1 MNANIV
7 ERVYEHAR
15 ARPAAPAIVTADGVL
30 TYGQLQN
37 AVLAVA
43 RHLRQQGICA
53 GQLVGVSFGHN
64 PLHLIAILAL
74 AHVGAVSLP
83 LHIAIS
89 PERRALAARRF
100 GAVAVV
106 SGRDDMALPGL
117 PFISL
122 AHLAFDQSAPRE
134 EPFVAT
140 VDAPFRL
147 AISSGTSSDP
157 KGMVLTHGM
166 MGLRMVEQVDPGFSL
181 HSRVVPMDL
190 NFIIGFKPAMGA
202 LCGGATIVLP
212 RSAAA
217 KHLAEVLVSHVVTHI
232 LLSPAQAQGLCD
244 ALPVQDVHCPHLV
257 CFRVTGGPMGR
268 GLLQELRQKVT
279 PHVYCIYG
287 STESGTIS
295 IASPEV
301 LDRHPESA
309 GHLYPWVQIEVVD
322 ENDAPVGVGSV
333 GNLRVRSR
341 HQVSAYVHDVLR
353 NQQCFRDGWFYS
365 GDRGRLDAHGHLF
378 LVGRADEQLNIGG
391 YKINPQDIEETV
403 CLYSG
408 ATEAGAFSLSDS
420 QGHESLAVALKMDAS
435 DWPEDFVDKV
445 RNELGPLAPAR
456 YFSVKALPRT
466 LTGKLRRSE
475 LSEFCLGRE

>member
-37 AVLAVA
+37 AVIAVA
-43 RHLRQQGICA
+43 RHMRQQGVEV
-53 GQLVGVSFGHN
+53 GQVVGISFAHN

-74 AHVGAVSLP
+74 AHLGAVSLP

-89 PERRALAARRF
+89 PERRVLAARRF

-106 SGRDDMALPGL
+106 SGRDDMALPDL

-122 AHLAFDQSAPRE
+122 AQVAFDQHAPAE
-134 EPFVAT
+134 DAFVAT
-140 VDAPFRL
+140 ADTPFRL

-157 KGMVLTHGM
+157 KGMVITHGLNA
-166 MGLRMVEQVDPGFSL
+166 LRIVEQVDPGFSM
-181 HSRVVPMDL
+181 HSRVMPMDL
-190 NFIIGFKPAMGA
+190 NFIIGFRPAMGA
-202 LCGGATIVLP
+202 MFGGAAIVLP

-217 KHLAEVLVSHVVTHI
+217 KHLAEALVSHAVTHM

-244 ALPVQDVHCPHLV
+244 ALPIHDVHCLHLV

-268 GLLQELRQKVT
+268 GLLQELRSKVT
-279 PHVYCIYG
+279 PHVYFSYG

-301 LDRHPESA
+301 LDRHPDSA
-309 GHLYPWVQIEVVD
+309 GHLFPWVQIEVVD
-322 ENDAPVGVGSV
+322 ENDAPIKAGSV
-333 GNLRVRSR
+333 GNLRIRSR
-341 HQVSAYVHDVLR
+341 HQVPAYLHDVLR

-378 LVGRADEQLNIGG
+378 LVGRADDQLNIGG
-391 YKINPQDIEETV
+391 YKMNPQDIEETV

-408 ATEAGAFSLSDS
+408 ATEAGAFSLPDA

-475 LSEFCLGRE
+475 LSEFCLGQK